1 MYSVPLIFTLHLLP
15 YATNIY
21 EYRVNKTYTLR
32 DTKTII
38 SNLYIITLFIYFFLF
53 FWLNLFTVLIKWH
66 DRSYDILA
74 YVMSIN
80 HLICTG
86 QNFLLWKLGLA
97 YHSISITFEIWD
109 KWSLLSN
116 QRTLSQILMT
126 LKALAHYTR
135 NCKKTQLS
143 SIHITTIFHN
153 CNDFS
158 TAFYMSNDFLTVF
171 FRKIFAVLCVRAF
184 KILRTAVV
192 KAWEIYT
199 LYTDHRVSLVF
210 FISDFMIRWV
220 ALRHLC

>member
-109 KWSLLSN
+109 KWSSSSN

-135 NCKKTQLS
+135 NCKKILLS
-143 SIHITTIFHN
+143 SIHTTTIFHN
-153 CNDFS
+153 CNNFFHSFLYEQRFS
-158 TAFYMSNDFLTVF
+158 HRLFLEKSLQF
-171 FRKIFAVLCVRAF
+171 CV
-184 KILRTAVV
+184 
-192 KAWEIYT
+192 
-199 LYTDHRVSLVF
+199 
-210 FISDFMIRWV
+210 
-220 ALRHLC
+220 